1 MARKRTSKIGGQAVI
16 EGVMMKGERSVA
28 TAVRDESGK
37 IVVESRYV
45 TPVSEKPKRYR
56 IPFVRGVFNFF
67 DTMVLGMRTLMR
79 SGEVFGGDEEP
90 GKVEKWFA
98 QKLKINIYDVVMAF
112 SVFLGIVLALGL
124 FFFLPLGIL
133 TGIKALVAKYC
144 GEQANNLWYVT
155 VLYAIGE
162 GLLRIIIFVVY
173 IWCTTL
179 MKTVKRTYMYHGAEH
194 KTISAY
200 ENELE
205 LTVENVQKM
214 STVHD
219 RCGTTFMFIIMLVSI
234 FVFSIVGIFEP
245 YMSVLGGWKEV
256 ILFASRIVLL
266 PIIMGIS
273 YEMLK
278 TLAKYDNWF
287 VRMLK
292 APGLALQRLT
302 TKQPT
307 DDMVECAITAFKT
320 VMAMDADATVPEQR
334 FDTKKP
340 YFKVRKDVETMLK
353 KADKSDID
361 WIFCEVLGA
370 KRSELPVDNSGSVKT
385 KKSDVKS
392 DDGTKDSIPEDGEE
406 TENSSPYEYVT
417 QVQYEKIIDYAK
429 KRASGMP
436 LWRVFGYVD
445 FYGCDIKVT
454 PDVLCPRPET
464 EGLAD
469 EVIKRAK
476 PHDKILDM
484 CTGSGCI
491 AVVVAKKTDCH
502 VTAADISPEALKV
515 AEQNAKDNGVA
526 EKIDFVRSDM
536 FGNIQDKYDIIVS
549 NPPYIRTKDIQ
560 HLDKEVRDYDPRK
573 ALDGGEDGYDFYRIF
588 AEKASGYLS
597 DGGMLALECGIDQ
610 AEEVSILLSE
620 NFQCEIVKDLQGVD
634 RIVIARKKIKQAVD
648 LSGVSEIALSGK
660 D

>member
-162 GLLRIIIFVVY
+162 GILRIIIFVVY

-245 YMSVLGGWKEV
+245 YMSALGGWKEV

-292 APGLALQRLT
+292 APGLALQKLT

-340 YFKVRKDVETMLK
+340 YFKVRKDVENMLK

-370 KRSELPVDNSGSVKT
+370 KRSELPVETKNSKAQKASSKPQDEAE
-385 KKSDVKS
+385 S
-392 DDGTKDSIPEDGEE
+392 EE
-406 TENSSPYEYVT
+406 QESKQSENKSPYEYVT

-476 PHDKILDM
+476 PQDKILDM

-491 AVVVAKKTDCH
+491 AVVVAKKTKCQI
-502 VTAADISPEALKV
+502 TAADISAEALKV
-515 AEQNAKDNGVA
+515 AEQNAKDNAVDDR
-526 EKIDFVRSDM
+526 IRFVLSDM
-536 FGNIQDKYDIIVS
+536 FENIEGKYDIIVS

-560 HLDKEVRDYDPRK
+560 HLDKEVREYDPRK

-588 AEKASGYLS
+588 AEKASAYLN
-597 DGGMLALECGIDQ
+597 DGGILALECGIDQ
-610 AEEVSILLSE
+610 AEQVSILLSGKFE
-620 NFQCEIVKDLQGVD
+620 SEIVKDLEGVD
-634 RIVIARKKIKQAVD
+634 RIVIARKKAEKIVD
-648 LSGVSEIALSGK
+648 LSGASEIALQNK
-660 D
+660 DK

>member
-45 TPVSEKPKRYR
+45 TPIEEKPKAYR

-67 DTMVLGMRTLMR
+67 STMALGMRTLMR

-90 GKVEKWFA
+90 GKFEKWCA
-98 QKLKINIYDVVMAF
+98 QKLKINIYDVMMVI
-112 SVFLGIVLALGL
+112 SVIIGVLLALGL

-133 TGIKALVAKYC
+133 TGIKALVAKYA
-144 GEQANNLWYVT
+144 GPEANSLWYVT
-155 VLYAIGE
+155 LLYAIGE
-162 GLLRIIIFVVY
+162 GILRIVIFVLY
-173 IWCTTL
+173 IWATTL

-245 YMSVLGGWKEV
+245 YMEPLGGWKEV

-266 PIIMGIS
+266 PVIMGIS

-278 TLAKYDNWF
+278 TMAKYDNWF
-287 VRMLK
+287 VRILK
-292 APGLALQRLT
+292 APGLALQKLT

-307 DDMVECAITAFKT
+307 DEMVECAITAFKT
-320 VMAMDADATVPEQR
+320 VMAMDADPTVPEQR

-340 YFKVRKDVETMLK
+340 YFKVRKDVENMLR
-353 KADKSDID
+353 KADASDVD

-370 KRSELPVDNSGSVKT
+370 KRSELPKEPEKT
-385 KKSDVKS
+385 KKADRK
-392 DDGTKDSIPEDGEE
+392 KDAKTQSAQEQVGAEQTEE
-406 TENSSPYEYVT
+406 SNNPYEYISE
-417 QVQYEKIIDYAK
+417 VQFEKIIEYAK
-429 KRASGMP
+429 KRADGMP
-436 LWRVFGYVD
+436 LWRVFGKVD

-469 EVIKRAK
+469 EVIKLA
-476 PHDKILDM
+476 PHGGAILDM

-491 AVVVAKKTDCH
+491 AIVLAKKTSCEI
-502 VTAADISPEALKV
+502 TAADVSAEALKV
-515 AEQNAKDNGVA
+515 AEENAVLNSVGD
-526 EKIDFVRSDM
+526 KIKFVESDM
-536 FGNIQDKYDIIVS
+536 FSSIEGKYDIIVS
-549 NPPYIRTKDIQ
+549 NPPYIRSKDIRK
-560 HLDKEVRDYDPRK
+560 LDREVRDYDPHC
-573 ALDGGEDGYDFYRIF
+573 ALDGGDDGLDFYRIF
-588 AEKASGYLS
+588 ADKAADYLT
-597 DGGMLALECGIDQ
+597 DGGILALECGINQ
-610 AEEVSILLSE
+610 AEEVCAMLAHK
-620 NFQCEIVKDLQGVD
+620 FDCRVVKDLEGVD
-634 RIVIARKKIKQAVD
+634 RIVTGVK
-648 LSGVSEIALSGK
+648 LSVRDRDGKDEIAL
-660 D
+660 